1 MVIQSLSHVQLFA
14 DRINGALFF
23 VYLSN
28 FMIFSIIKIVLLHD
42 KKIKIFMRSVLGFF
56 RETEQIFNAIHI
68 FYIYIYTYIYI

>member
-42 KKIKIFMRSVLGFF
+42 KKIKILDFGMGKR
-56 RETEQIFNAIHI
+56 I
-68 FYIYIYTYIYI
+68 